1 MADNVPQ
8 VLIIEDDPDTRAN
21 LRDLLELDGYRV
33 QSAARFD
40 EAMARPDWR
49 QISAVILDRRLP
61 DGVAEDWLPQ
71 LKQVAPHASIIIV
84 TGHHDLHSAIACLRQ
99 GAEDYILKPLNPDAL
114 RASLARI
121 AQHQQAKEA
130 LRLTEERLRVALK
143 NAPIVV
149 AHVDRDL
156 RYTWA
161 YSPRADF
168 PADQLLGKRD
178 DELLP
183 PEDAALWVQFKD
195 QVMRTG
201 SGAQQELPARFDG
214 REYVYDVTAEP
225 LRDASGT
232 VIGLTLAAM
241 NITRRKRIERQLRQ
255 AQFELEQRVQER
267 TAELAQANRELREEV
282 AERRRAQKEL
292 ELLKTLALN
301 IAASKSLETAMS
313 LTLEEICRATGWDYG
328 EVWTPAPDGDDL
340 LHMAAYHTGG
350 SAFERFS
357 DESRGMRL
365 HKGKGLAGRVW
376 GSRKAEWLGD
386 LRSGDRFSR
395 TEAAMRAD
403 LTAAV
408 AVPVLSGETVV
419 AVMAFLMKEHRA
431 EDTRLVQL
439 VTAAVAPL
447 GPVIERKQAE
457 DALARHRDQLEEMVT
472 QRTAQLAA
480 THEQLRQADRLASIG
495 TLAAGLGHD
504 MNNVLL
510 PVRARLD
517 ALDATDLSPRVREH
531 FAAVRKSVSY
541 LQQLSDGLHLLALDP
556 DDPDASSGS
565 TTLREWWSQV
575 GSLLLKAVS
584 KRVALYSI
592 FSDDLPDVAVA
603 PHRLT
608 QAVLNLVVN
617 AGEAI
622 RDEGEVR
629 IWARCDAD
637 RRHVLL
643 SVSDT
648 GEGMTPEVRKHAF
661 DPFFTTKKRGLG
673 TGLGLSLVRG
683 VAQSAGGSVEIQ
695 SELGKGTTV
704 TLTLPVAGYDD
715 AATSGGCE
723 NPSKTAVIS
732 IGDRR
737 VATFIASFLH
747 AAGFSVKY
755 LDGDDCDPGPSR
767 MWITEPGVL
776 TRQDAKRYLRADRRR
791 RIIMLGPATDEWT
804 ELGVAVIDDP
814 TDFEAIRQII
824 ADTLLASAGT
834 PP

>member
-1 MADNVPQ
+1 
-8 VLIIEDDPDTRAN
+8 RAN
-21 LRDLLELDGYRV
+21 LCDLLELDGYRV

-84 TGHHDLHSAIACLRQ
+84 TGHHDLHSAITCLRQ

-301 IAASKSLETAMS
+301 IAASKSLET
-313 LTLEEICRATGWDYG
+313 
-328 EVWTPAPDGDDL
+328 
-340 LHMAAYHTGG
+340 
-350 SAFERFS
+350 
-357 DESRGMRL
+357 
-365 HKGKGLAGRVW
+365 
-376 GSRKAEWLGD
+376 
-386 LRSGDRFSR
+386 
-395 TEAAMRAD
+395 
-403 LTAAV
+403 
-408 AVPVLSGETVV
+408 
-419 AVMAFLMKEHRA
+419 
-431 EDTRLVQL
+431 
-439 VTAAVAPL
+439 
-447 GPVIERKQAE
+447 
-457 DALARHRDQLEEMVT
+457 
-472 QRTAQLAA
+472 
-480 THEQLRQADRLASIG
+480 
-495 TLAAGLGHD
+495 
-504 MNNVLL
+504 
-510 PVRARLD
+510 
-517 ALDATDLSPRVREH
+517 
-531 FAAVRKSVSY
+531 
-541 LQQLSDGLHLLALDP
+541 
-556 DDPDASSGS
+556 
-565 TTLREWWSQV
+565 
-575 GSLLLKAVS
+575 
-584 KRVALYSI
+584 
-592 FSDDLPDVAVA
+592 
-603 PHRLT
+603 
-608 QAVLNLVVN
+608 
-617 AGEAI
+617 
-622 RDEGEVR
+622 
-629 IWARCDAD
+629 
-637 RRHVLL
+637 
-643 SVSDT
+643 
-648 GEGMTPEVRKHAF
+648 
-661 DPFFTTKKRGLG
+661 
-673 TGLGLSLVRG
+673 
-683 VAQSAGGSVEIQ
+683 
-695 SELGKGTTV
+695 
-704 TLTLPVAGYDD
+704 
-715 AATSGGCE
+715 
-723 NPSKTAVIS
+723 
-732 IGDRR
+732 
-737 VATFIASFLH
+737 
-747 AAGFSVKY
+747 
-755 LDGDDCDPGPSR
+755 
-767 MWITEPGVL
+767 
-776 TRQDAKRYLRADRRR
+776 
-791 RIIMLGPATDEWT
+791 
-804 ELGVAVIDDP
+804 
-814 TDFEAIRQII
+814 
-824 ADTLLASAGT
+824 
-834 PP
+834 